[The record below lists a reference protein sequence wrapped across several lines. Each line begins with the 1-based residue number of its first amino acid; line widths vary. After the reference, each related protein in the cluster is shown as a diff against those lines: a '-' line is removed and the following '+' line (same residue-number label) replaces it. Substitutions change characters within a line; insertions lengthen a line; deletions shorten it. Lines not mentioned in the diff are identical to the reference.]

1 MSDLQ
6 IGLLILGVLVIGGVV
21 AFNWFQEKRFRQ
33 RGEHGFKRPEAD
45 VLLGGAEPRGHA
57 ADEQWEPR
65 IEPQVEPRLD
75 TTPPLDAEQDESVEL
90 PPKSEFSAGSQA
102 SPAPQTS
109 PVPQAPPAPQAS
121 PVSQASPAP
130 QTPAP
135 AAARR
140 AESITQS
147 LPDASI
153 SYVSEIRSGEV
164 IPASVLSSLE
174 TELQQ
179 SGCKFQLFGYD
190 YHKQSWEPVSDAENW
205 YTSVKVFIQLV
216 DRGGSVTAQQVES
229 IDMSMR
235 KHANEV
241 SGICEAPSTDEVL
254 TKALSLEDFC
264 LEVDIIVGLS
274 VAARPGQVLHGTQ
287 LRALAESSGLILS
300 ANGVFVMP
308 DEHGGALFTMDNQE
322 SKPFRLDELKSLTTR
337 GVTFLL
343 DVPRTANGVKVL
355 NKMIVI
361 CKQFAD
367 SLDAMLC
374 DDNRTMLNDT
384 GLEKIRT
391 QLRLTYEMMD
401 KRGIPAGSGTARQ
414 LFS

>member
-6 IGLLILGVLVIGGVV
+6 IGLLILGALVIGGVV
-21 AFNWFQEKRFRQ
+21 AFNWFQQKRFHQ
-33 RGEHGFKRPEAD
+33 RAEHGFKRPEAD

-57 ADEQWEPR
+57 GDEQWEPR

-75 TTPPLDAEQDESVEL
+75 TTPPLVEEQEESVALPPTSEL
-90 PPKSEFSAGSQA
+90 PPT
-102 SPAPQTS
+102 PQT
-109 PVPQAPPAPQAS
+109 A
-121 PVSQASPAP
+121 PAP
-130 QTPAP
+130 QTPQIPAP
-135 AAARR
+135 APTGR
-140 AESITQS
+140 AESITQA

-179 SGCKFQLFGYD
+179 SGCKYQLFGYD

-205 YTSVKVFIQLV
+205 YTSIKVFVQLV

-235 KHANEV
+235 KHASEV

-287 LRALAESSGLILS
+287 LRALAESSGLILG

-355 NKMIVI
+355 NKMIGI

-374 DDNRTMLNDT
+374 DDNRTMLNDS